1 MSTGD
6 AHLARPVRFPR
17 LRRRPAP
24 VASLEHADATSF
36 SLATVICVVAILGM
50 TATNADLI
58 HWFVIPVYLCGILV
72 GTDALD
78 WVRGRVGL
86 FDPVGLVGLLGVVHF
101 FLAPLLHVYW
111 DQWLAYVT
119 HPPDWRD
126 WLGRMALLNLAG
138 LLLYRWARARFSKRR
153 SDKPVVTRVLNPGR
167 FRVAVTIAL
176 LISGAFSAFLYL
188 RFGGFGGVVD
198 AYSRHRLEAFEGLGW
213 AFLFADSFP
222 ILLLFVYA
230 MWARRS
236 AFARSWVGIACAF
249 LTVMGLRF
257 AFDALRGSR
266 SALVWAAVWAVGAI
280 HLWVRRVPRQI
291 VAAGMVV
298 LFLTIYILALYK
310 GVGAKA
316 VTAFESSA
324 QRSSLEEQTAY
335 DPQAVLL
342 FDMARSSVQAYL
354 LFRITAPGS
363 DYQYAWGRTYLAGS
377 TVLVPRA
384 VWAGR
389 PVTKTKE
396 ATEALYGRNAYLSQ
410 IRESSFVFGVAGEPM
425 LNFGWVAAPIALGIM
440 GVLVGAVRR
449 HGASLAER
457 DPRKLM
463 YPFFV
468 TLCLV
473 TLISDSDNIVSYL
486 VQNGLLPYLVIRIG
500 STKLLRPAQASAAA
514 PS

>member
-1 MSTGD
+1 MSTRGT
-6 AHLARPVRFPR
+6 HLPRPIRVPR
-17 LRRRPAP
+17 LRRPRPGAGAGRA
-24 VASLEHADATSF
+24 VEATDATSF
-36 SLATVICVVAILGM
+36 SLAAVICVVAIIGM
-50 TATNADLI
+50 TATSAELI
-58 HWFVIPVYLCGILV
+58 HWFVIPVYLCGVLV
-72 GTDALD
+72 ATDAID
-78 WVRGRVGL
+78 WLRGRVAL

-111 DQWLAYVT
+111 DQWLAYVAY
-119 HPPDWRD
+119 PPDWRE
-126 WLGRMALLNLAG
+126 WLGRMALLNLVG
-138 LLLYRWARARFSKRR
+138 LLLYRWARARFSRPR
-153 SDKPVVTRVLNPGR
+153 DKPVVTRVVHPGR
-167 FRVAVTIAL
+167 FRTAAIVAIIV
-176 LISGAFSAFLYL
+176 SGIFSAYLYM

-198 AYSRHRLEAFEGLGW
+198 AYSRQRLDAFEGLGW

-230 MWARRS
+230 MWARKS
-236 AFARSWVGIACAF
+236 AFARSWAGVAGVVIA
-249 LTVMGLRF
+249 VMGLRF

-266 SALVWAAVWAVGAI
+266 SALVWAAVWVVGVI

-298 LFLTIYILALYK
+298 IFIAIYFLALYK

-316 VTAFESSA
+316 VGALQSSA
-324 QRSSLEEQTAY
+324 QRSSLEQQTAY

-354 LFRITAPGS
+354 LFRLTDPGS
-363 DYQYAWGRTYLAGS
+363 DYEYAWGRTYLAGA

-384 VWAGR
+384 VWADR

-396 ATEALYGRNAYLSQ
+396 ATEALYGPNAYISQ

-425 LNFGWVAAPIALGIM
+425 LNFGWIAAPIALGLM

-449 HGASLAER
+449 HGASLSAG
-457 DPRKLM
+457 DPRKLL
-463 YPFFV
+463 YPFLV

-473 TLISDSDNIVSYL
+473 TLISDSDNIFSYL
-486 VQNGLLPYLVIRIG
+486 IQNGLLPFLVIRIG
-500 STKLLRPAQASAAA
+500 STKLARQTA
-514 PS
+514 